1 MNFSIPPAL
10 ESFIRKLVKSG
21 HYGNASEVV
30 REALR
35 LLMQEMNAREKK
47 LTMLRREI
55 QKGLDSGPAVEMD
68 IENIIAEARRRH
80 EQKRKRRA

>member
-21 HYGNASEVV
+21 QYGNASEVV

-35 LLMQEMNAREKK
+35 LLMLETREREKK
-47 LTMLRREI
+47 LADLRREI

-68 IENIIAEARRRH
+68 IDDIIAEARRRRD
-80 EQKRKRRA
+80 QKLKRRA